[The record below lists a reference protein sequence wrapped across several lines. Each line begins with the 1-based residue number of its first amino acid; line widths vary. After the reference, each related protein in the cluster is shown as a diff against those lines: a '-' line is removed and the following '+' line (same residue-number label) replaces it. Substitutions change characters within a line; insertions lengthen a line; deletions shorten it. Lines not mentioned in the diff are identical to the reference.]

1 MNENKQRTVSET
13 ARREEEIIAFWNDE
27 AIFERTL
34 EKDAPQGEF
43 VFYDGPP
50 FATGLPHM
58 GHLLISSYKDA
69 IGRYKTMRGYRVP
82 RRWGWDCHG
91 LPIENIVEK
100 KLDLKTK
107 KDIEALGIDA
117 FNEEARK
124 SVLTYVADW
133 KHYIERLGRWVDF
146 DNSYKTMDN
155 SYIESVWW
163 GLKKLHDEKRLYE
176 GRKVLMYCPRCETPL
191 SKAEIAMDNSYKD
204 VTDDSVIVRFKV
216 KETSIKVDGDV
227 YILAWTTTPWTLPAN
242 VALAVGERITYALV
256 HRDGVQYILAKD
268 RLKELGGEVMVVRD
282 IRGVELVGTTYEP
295 LYSVPKVEKL
305 GGPTLH
311 TVVSAGFVTTED
323 GTGVVHIAPMYGEDD
338 HELGVREGLPIVPLL
353 DATGT
358 FTNDAPQEVRGMY
371 FKKGNKYVIEDL
383 RTRELLVD
391 IRPYLHSY
399 PHCYR
404 CGTPLIY
411 NALTSWF
418 VNIRSVRDNL
428 LKANETISWYPEH
441 LKEGRFRHII
451 ETAPDWTISR
461 NRFWASPLPIWKHET
476 TGEVHVFGSLKELR
490 ERTVRSGNRYLMVR
504 HGQAE
509 SNVKGVVVSS
519 SLDTHGL
526 TDVGRTQAKSAAETV
541 LKEGV
546 TKVITSPLLRTRE
559 TAEEI
564 AKALGIDKKDIIIED
579 RFREW
584 QVGELDGKPISELRN
599 ACATYEDRFTTACA
613 PGAETLF
620 DMKRRIGDALYD
632 LEQQYKGET
641 ILVVAHEYTL
651 WLAECVAQGADLAEC
666 VAIRGDADDYVTNG
680 EVRELD
686 LVPIPHNAEY
696 ELDLHRPYI
705 DTLPLVAEDGGRL
718 VRIPE
723 VVDCWMESGA
733 MPFASEH
740 YPHENKDVVKR
751 RYPGDFIAEYIAQ
764 TRTWF
769 YYMHALGVLLFNAP
783 SFKNCVAT
791 GTVLAADGTKMSK
804 SKGNFTD
811 PLESLDRYGADAL
824 RLYLMGSV
832 VMTGEDLSFKDE
844 EIREA
849 HNRFINMFW
858 NSYKFYELNRGD
870 EVGAKTDFPQSTHV
884 LDRWILAR
892 VSDVHAEV
900 TDALD
905 AYNTVKAVRVLRDLV
920 SDLSTWYIRRSRDR
934 FRSEDAVDRAA
945 VRETTR
951 YVLLEIAKLVAP
963 ITPFIAE
970 SVYRGCGGEEASV
983 HLAVWPEGIPGGDD
997 PLIADMAEVRRVASI
1012 ALEARQRAGI
1022 KVRQPLPKLV
1032 LTNTALKGK
1041 QPLLDILADEVN
1053 VKTVEFG
1060 SGHSGEVTLDTTLT
1074 PELVREGQVRELVRS
1089 IQDMRKRAGL
1099 APEHTVRLTVDTD
1112 PEGKKHVEE
1121 ARKELARVA
1130 GVVEVVYAS
1139 LTEGD
1144 KVNIGE
1150 RSLMLT
1156 LERL

>member
-1 MNENKQRTVSET
+1 MNERSQRTVSET
-13 ARREEEIIAFWNDE
+13 ARREEEVIAFWNDE

-100 KLDLKTK
+100 KLGLKNK
-107 KDIEALGIDA
+107 KDIEALGVDR

-163 GLKKLHDEKRLYE
+163 GLKKLYDEDRLYE

-204 VTDDSVIVRFKV
+204 VTDDSVIVRFKI
-216 KETSIKVDGDV
+216 KKTNIKVEGDV

-256 HRDGVQYILAKD
+256 RRDGAQYILAKE
-268 RLKELGGEVMVVRD
+268 RLKELGENVTVVRD
-282 IRGVELVGTTYEP
+282 ISGGELVGTAYEP
-295 LYSVPKVEKL
+295 LYTVPKVNAV
-305 GGPTLH
+305 GSAALH
-311 TVVSAGFVTTED
+311 TVVSADFVTTEE

-338 HELGVREGLPIVPLL
+338 HELGVRVGLPIVPLL

-358 FTNDAPQEVRGMY
+358 FNADAPSEVRGMY

-383 RTRELLVD
+383 GVRELLVD

-418 VNIRSVRDNL
+418 VNIRSVRDDL
-428 LKANETISWYPEH
+428 LKANKTISWYPEH

-476 TGEVHVFGSLKELR
+476 TGAIHVFGSLRELR

-509 SNVKGVVVSS
+509 SNVQGVVVSTAE
-519 SLDTHGL
+519 DTHGITEL
-526 TDVGRTQAKSAAETV
+526 GKEQARGTGET
-541 LKEGV
+541 LKKEGV
-546 TKVITSPLLRTRE
+546 TKIIASPLLRTRE

-564 AKALGIDKKDIIIED
+564 AKVLGIDKKDIIIDD

-584 QVGELDGKPISELRN
+584 NVGELDGKPVTELHT
-599 ACATYEDRFTTACA
+599 ACATYEERFNTVCA
-613 PGAETLF
+613 PGAETLQ

-632 LEQQYKGET
+632 LEEQYKGET
-641 ILVVAHEYTL
+641 ILIVGHEYTL
-651 WLAECVAQGADLAEC
+651 WLAECVAQGADLATC
-666 VAIRGDADDYVTNG
+666 ISIRGEEEDYVRNG
-680 EVRELD
+680 EVRTLD

-705 DTLPLVAEDGGRL
+705 DMLPLVAEDGGRL

-740 YPHENKDVVKR
+740 YPHENTDVVKR

-769 YYMHALGVLLFNAP
+769 YYMHVLGVLLFSAP
-783 SFKNCVAT
+783 SFKNCIAT

-832 VMTGEDLSFKDE
+832 VMTGEDLAFKDE

-858 NSYKFYELNRGD
+858 NSYKFFELNKGD
-870 EVGAKTDFPQSTHV
+870 DVETRADFPQSTHV

-934 FRSEDAVDRAA
+934 FRSEDSIDRVA
-945 VRETTR
+945 VRQTTQF
-951 YVLLEIAKLVAP
+951 VLIEIAKLMAP

-970 SVYRGCGGEEASV
+970 NVYRGCGGEEASV
-983 HLAVWPEGIPGGDD
+983 HLAAWPEGIPGGDD
-997 PLIADMAEVRRVASI
+997 PLVADMAEVRRVASI

-1022 KVRQPLPKLV
+1022 KVRQPLPKLI
-1032 LTNTALKGK
+1032 LTNTSLKGK
-1041 QPLLDILADEVN
+1041 EALLEVLADEVN
-1053 VKTVEFG
+1053 VKVVEFG

-1074 PELVREGQVRELVRS
+1074 PELVREGHVRELVRS
-1089 IQDMRKRAGL
+1089 IQDLRKRAGL
-1099 APEHTVRLTVDTD
+1099 APEHKVRLTVDTD
-1112 PEGKKHVEE
+1112 TEGKKPLED
-1121 ARKELARVA
+1121 ARAELTRVA
-1130 GVVEVVYAS
+1130 GVAEVTYTS
-1139 LTEGD
+1139 LDKGD
-1144 KVNIGE
+1144 SVKIGDHT
-1150 RSLMLT
+1150 LT
-1156 LERL
+1156 LTLDRI